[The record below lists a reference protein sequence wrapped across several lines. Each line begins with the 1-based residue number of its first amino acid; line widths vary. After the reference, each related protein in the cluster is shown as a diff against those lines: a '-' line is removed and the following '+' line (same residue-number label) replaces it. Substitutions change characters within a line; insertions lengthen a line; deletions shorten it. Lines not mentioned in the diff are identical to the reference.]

1 MTRQGYTH
9 IIVPKTLHEKLKLL
23 AQVNGTSIAK
33 LIEKLVDAG
42 GINTGIN
49 TGTLKQALNSQNH
62 SFNWQNG
69 SESSLKREK
78 GGFGTVGSEIWC
90 SGRDL
95 NPGPRLERPLYLT
108 GLYYRSLGLYY
119 WNNYFLLR
127 YIATSPFSL

>member
-23 AQVNGTSIAK
+23 AQANGTSIAK
-33 LIEKLVDAG
+33 LIEKLIDVG
-42 GINTGIN
+42 GINTCIN

-69 SESSLKREK
+69 NKSSLKREK
-78 GGFGTVGSEIWC
+78 GGCGTAGSEIWC

-95 NPGPRLERPLYLT
+95 NPGLRLERPPYLT
-108 GLYYRSLGLYY
+108 GLYYRSLILY
-119 WNNYFLLR
+119 
-127 YIATSPFSL
+127 